1 MKTRRMTL
9 IWTYYALLHA
19 VHNAFLYGDVA
30 KVAPELYAR
39 PEWRKAVWCGVDAYV
54 LRAGQ
59 PTELSDLDVPGY
71 VYAATD
77 AIWERMKDG

>member
-9 IWTYYALLHA
+9 IWTYDALLHA
-19 VHNAFLYGDVA
+19 VLNAFLYGDIA
-30 KVAPELYAR
+30 KVDPELYAR

-59 PTELSDLDVPGY
+59 PIEIASPNIPDY
-71 VYAATD
+71 AYAATN